1 MKCTRCGFEMEN
13 NTVCPGCGMVH
24 TTPAATPVNPMYTTP
39 HIPAEY
45 TPISAWG
52 YVGWNLLFSI
62 PCVGFIVLLVCALG
76 SKNNNL
82 KNYARS
88 FFCVFLITLIISVIM
103 IVILALTGALGA
115 AAFENAA
122 SASSSYYY

>member
-1 MKCTRCGFEMEN
+1 MKCTRCGYEMEN

-24 TTPAATPVNPMYTTP
+24 TAPTAPVTPVYSATP

-52 YVGWNLLFSI
+52 YFGWNLLFSV
-62 PCVGFIVLLVCALG
+62 PCVGFIVLLIFALG
-76 SKNNNL
+76 GTRNINL

-88 FFCVFLITLIISVIM
+88 FFCIMLLMIIVT
-103 IVILALTGALGA
+103 VILALTGALTGLLGA
-115 AAFENAA
+115 AAME
-122 SASSSYYY
+122 STGYSY